1 VALPREAV
9 PLNGFEPWLAGLAA
23 STSLSAKNRVVLTLL
38 LREPRTCAFG
48 SIRDLADRAGVN
60 IATVTRTAQALGFD
74 GWADLQREYRARYV
88 ASLSVT
94 EVASEHDRLE
104 PTAAAAFVH
113 DRADLA
119 TVAGT
124 VGADLV
130 RDVARRIASARRT
143 LVVAQGSY
151 AAVGLALAHNAQIA
165 GYDVRTAAEPTAIAN
180 GIAQAGRSDLVVAVN
195 CWQIY
200 RSTVRALAEAR
211 ALGIAT
217 VLVTDLTRSGDE
229 IHADVQLAV
238 PSESVGF
245 FPSLVGALSVAQA
258 VVVELAAVDPDR
270 THAALAA
277 AGRQWDAFDL
287 LRPG

>member
-1 VALPREAV
+1 MTLAPSDS
-9 PLNGFEPWLAGLAA
+9 PGSGFAPWLAGLAA
-23 STSLSAKNRVVLTLL
+23 STSLSTKNRVVLNVL

-48 SIRDLADRAGVN
+48 SIRDVAERAGVN
-60 IATVTRTAQALGFD
+60 IATVTRTAQALGFA
-74 GWADLQREYRARYV
+74 GWSDLQRAYRARYV
-88 ASLSVT
+88 ASLSVS
-94 EVASEHDRLE
+94 EVAFEHDRLE
-104 PTAAAAFVH
+104 PSAAAAFAH

-119 TVAGT
+119 SVGGT
-124 VGADLV
+124 VDVARV
-130 RDVARRIASARRT
+130 RDVAGRIGAARRT
-143 LVVAQGSY
+143 VVVAQGSY

-165 GYDVRTAAEPTAIAN
+165 GYDVRTVAEPTAIAN
-180 GIAQAGRSDLVVAVN
+180 ALAHLDAADLLVAVN

-200 RSTVRALAEAR
+200 TATVRALAQAR
-211 ALGIAT
+211 TLGVAT
-217 VLVTDLTRSGDE
+217 VLITDLTRSGDE
-229 IHADVQLAV
+229 IPADVQLAV

-270 THAALAA
+270 TRAALAA